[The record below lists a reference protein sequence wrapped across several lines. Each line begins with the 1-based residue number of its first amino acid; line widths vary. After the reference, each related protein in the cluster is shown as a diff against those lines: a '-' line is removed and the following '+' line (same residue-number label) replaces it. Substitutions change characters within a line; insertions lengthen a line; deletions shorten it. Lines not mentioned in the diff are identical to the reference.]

1 MSFHSDASLV
11 GSLAP
16 RPCRV
21 PPPHSRRK
29 EQLQFPPAH
38 PYRSARSDKPRKNT
52 DETGSSCAIKTSLRL
67 WPPHP
72 KVPCA
77 TQECTHAFKR
87 PEGPFKLSRRSSSTS
102 QTLRSPQAAL
112 LPDRGVSTAC
122 EEKDTVRAARY
133 CVVQT
138 RLVIS
143 SRCNTS
149 FLPFLD

>member
-1 MSFHSDASLV
+1 MRRWSAAWLLD
-11 GSLAP
+11 LAGYP
-16 RPCRV
+16 LHTPV
-21 PPPHSRRK
+21 
-29 EQLQFPPAH
+29 
-38 PYRSARSDKPRKNT
+38 ARNNFSSPLRIHIVARGATNPRKNT
-52 DETGSSCAIKTSLRL
+52 DENGSSCAIKTSLRL

-102 QTLRSPQAAL
+102 QTPRSPQAAL

-122 EEKDTVRAARY
+122 EEKGTVRAARY

-143 SRCNTS
+143 SRCNTL
-149 FLPFLD
+149 FLLFLD